1 MYPAP
6 KAILK
11 LKTEKTKVLVYEN
24 RLTMGQAAA
33 IFTSKLISKMLTSKR
48 CINMAFAAAPSQNE
62 FLDSLANTPGIAW
75 NRIRAFHLDEYLG
88 LSPEAPQRFSNY
100 LRDKIFGR
108 VPFMKIHYIDPGDK
122 KTPEE
127 ICAYYRK
134 LLDVHPLD
142 IACIGI
148 GENGHI
154 AFNDPP
160 VADFED
166 PCKVKVVRLDET
178 CRRQQ
183 VHDGCFESLDEV
195 PTHAI
200 TLTIPAIMEAGAIV
214 CVVPGK
220 RKAEAVRK
228 VLEGP
233 ITTECPASI
242 LRKHPNATIFLDV
255 DSASLILKGG

>member
-1 MYPAP
+1 
-6 KAILK
+6 
-11 LKTEKTKVLVYEN
+11 
-24 RLTMGQAAA
+24 
-33 IFTSKLISKMLTSKR
+33 
-48 CINMAFAAAPSQNE
+48 
-62 FLDSLANTPGIAW
+62 
-75 NRIRAFHLDEYLG
+75 
-88 LSPEAPQRFSNY
+88 
-100 LRDKIFGR
+100 
-108 VPFMKIHYIDPGDK
+108 
-122 KTPEE
+122 
-127 ICAYYRK
+127 
-134 LLDVHPLD
+134 
-142 IACIGI
+142 
-148 GENGHI
+148 
-154 AFNDPP
+154 

-183 VHDGCFESLDEV
+183 VYDGCFKSLDEV

-228 VLEGP
+228 ALEGP

-242 LRKHPNATIFLDV
+242 LRKHPNATLFLDV